1 VLVFQLVGTV
11 VTAGAEQLF
20 QTRYGALGVLCLFLL
35 GAGFRSRDTACLSAG
50 AVVFVLLMTQA

>member
-1 VLVFQLVGTV
+1 VGTV